1 MIVNLAGFVALG
13 AMLLTLFTWLRQDNR
28 ALRAEM
34 RAEIKELREEM
45 NARFEKQSE
54 EMNARFEKQ
63 SEEMNARFEKQSEEI
78 GQLRKQTKRI
88 GEEVGQLRERTARI
102 EGLLEANILRGK
114 GAAAPEPPHPEAA

>member
-34 RAEIKELREEM
+34 

-63 SEEMNARFEKQSEEI
+63 SEEMNARFGKQGDEI
-78 GQLRKQTKRI
+78 GN
-88 GEEVGQLRERTARI
+88 LRERAARI
-102 EGLLEANILRGK
+102 EGLLQADILRRERS
-114 GAAAPEPPHPEAA
+114 AAPEPPQPEAA

>member
-1 MIVNLAGFVALG
+1 MIVSLAGFVALG

-45 NARFEKQSE
+45 NARFEKQ
-54 EMNARFEKQ
+54 N
-63 SEEMNARFEKQSEEI
+63 EEMNARFEKQSEEI
-78 GQLRKQTKRI
+78 GQLRKQTTRI

>member
-34 RAEIKELREEM
+34 RAEIKELRAEM

-63 SEEMNARFEKQSEEI
+63 SEEMNARFEKQSEEMNARFGKQGDEI
-78 GQLRKQTKRI
+78 GN
-88 GEEVGQLRERTARI
+88 LRERAARI
-102 EGLLEANILRGK
+102 EGLLQADILRRERS
-114 GAAAPEPPHPEAA
+114 APPEPPQPEAA

>member
-54 EMNARFEKQ
+54 E
-63 SEEMNARFEKQSEEI
+63 I
-78 GQLRKQTKRI
+78 GQLRKQTTRI